1 VKREF
6 ELKKAADNNDD
17 NSESISAM
25 LRRLELKID
34 AIKANQDSIQT
45 NQKTHEKNFAALI
58 AHINQPVTH
67 TPPAFTIRTSNS
79 TTTNNSSSSESNTE

>member
-1 VKREF
+1 MKREF

-34 AIKANQDSIQT
+34 AIKANQDS